1 MKKIQFHIDIQAPR
15 EKVWDIL
22 WQDSSYRKW
31 TSVFAEGSHAVSTW
45 NEGEKILFIDPAGSG
60 MYSMIEKMDVP
71 VLMSFKHLGVLKDG
85 KELPSDDAS
94 TQKWSGAHETYT
106 LKENGASTR
115 LDVTMDTEESHKE
128 YFENT
133 FPKALAIVK
142 ELSERT

>member
-1 MKKIQFHIDIQAPR
+1 MEKIQFHIDIQAPR
-15 EKVWDIL
+15 EKVWAIL
-22 WQDSSYRKW
+22 WEDSSYRKW
-31 TSVFAEGSHAVSTW
+31 TSVFSEGSYAVSTW
-45 NEGEKILFIDPAGSG
+45 NEGDKILFMDPAGSG

-94 TQKWSGAHETYT
+94 TKGLSGAHETYT
-106 LKENGASTR
+106 LKDTGGCTR

-142 ELSERT
+142 ELSEKY